1 MDQEEYLSNL
11 LQIQADCLHE
21 DAWHSFSD
29 LSELESCLEVAS
41 RESTLVV
48 LLTIVRNI
56 ADKGGLEALGGR
68 AFKKLCLSSV
78 SPPAW
83 EDLNRISITA
93 CCSLVNCITSPRLSK
108 GRATELISRA
118 EIPAHLVSSALQGS
132 VDNHS
137 LVRLIQL
144 MMESSSDNCDKILA
158 GFRHLITGCKLLFE
172 SEACKSIEGSRGD
185 LLDVVENGLSAF
197 CSVASLT
204 EMHMLKSRLICI
216 VPELMRILA
225 EETTLQRMPSV
236 LVLLYVLLDISGDDS
251 VLVSDKLATSGFAV
265 KVCIHALLQLILVF
279 ITKLF
284 L

>member
-1 MDQEEYLSNL
+1 MSNL
-11 LQIQADCLHE
+11 LHIQADCLHE

-56 ADKGGLEALGGR
+56 ADKGALEALGSK
-68 AFKKLCLSSV
+68 AFKKLCLLSV
-78 SPPAW
+78 SPPVW
-83 EDLNRISITA
+83 EDLNSISTAA
-93 CCSLVNCITSPRLSK
+93 CCSLVKCITSPRLSK

-118 EIPAHLVSSALQGS
+118 EIPTHLVSSALQGS
-132 VDNHS
+132 VDDHN

-144 MMESSSDNCDKILA
+144 MMESSSCNCDKILA
-158 GFRHLITGCKLLFE
+158 GFRHLISCFKTLFE
-172 SEACKSIEGSRGD
+172 SESHNSFEGSHGE

-197 CSVASLT
+197 CSVVSLT
-204 EMHMLKSRLICI
+204 EMRMLKSRLICI
-216 VPELMRILA
+216 VPELIRTLA

-236 LVLLYVLLDISGDDS
+236 LSLLYVLLDISGDDS
-251 VLVSDKLATSGFAV
+251 VLVSDKLATPRFAV
-265 KVCIHALLQLILVF
+265 KVCICVAAANARIF
-279 ITKLF
+279 IVKLS